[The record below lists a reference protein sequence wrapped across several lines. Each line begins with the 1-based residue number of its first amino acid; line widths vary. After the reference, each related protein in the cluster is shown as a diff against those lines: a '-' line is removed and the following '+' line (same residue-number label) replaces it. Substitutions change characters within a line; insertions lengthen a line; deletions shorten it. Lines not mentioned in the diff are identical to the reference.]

1 MKEYFDI
8 NNKYFDEPHS
18 PKDLEDMKHERPNAF
33 LGLSSESYLFQ
44 MKMIKKLKVK
54 SIFEVGPG
62 EGFCAINLARAGYD
76 YETLDFQNKK
86 SYNFKLTYEK
96 DLLEFDY

>member
-18 PKDLEDMKHERPNAF
+18 PKDLEDMKYEKPNAF

-44 MKMIKKLKVK
+44 MQMIKKLNVK
-54 SIFEVGPG
+54 FIFEVGQG
-62 EGFCAINLARAGYD
+62 KVFV
-76 YETLDFQNKK
+76 Q
-86 SYNFKLTYEK
+86 
-96 DLLEFDY
+96 

>member
-8 NNKYFDEPHS
+8 DKKYFDEPHS
-18 PKDLEDMKHERPNAF
+18 PKDLEDFKSEKPNAF

-44 MKMIKKLKVK
+44 MQMIKKLNVK

-62 EGFCAINLARAGYD
+62 EGFLTINQTRAQ
-76 YETLDFQNKK
+76 TLFII
-86 SYNFKLTYEK
+86 SFY
-96 DLLEFDY
+96 